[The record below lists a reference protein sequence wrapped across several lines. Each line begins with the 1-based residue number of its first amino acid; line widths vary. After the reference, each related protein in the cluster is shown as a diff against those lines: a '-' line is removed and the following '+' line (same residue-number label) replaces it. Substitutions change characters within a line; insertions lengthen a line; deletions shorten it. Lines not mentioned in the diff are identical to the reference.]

1 MQLSLPIMILVVTL
15 LSGCSS
21 IVSERRYLVDIT
33 SEPSRADITLKNR
46 NGALIHTGTRLF
58 R

>member
-1 MQLSLPIMILVVTL
+1 MHLILTFLIVSF